1 MPDRPAVI
9 IGNPASIFPRHL
21 ASLWRSLG
29 LNPVIVTR
37 HWSGERV
44 LPDGTPILASAD
56 AESPGRRRAYRA
68 LGRMLEA
75 CETRLHVLQKRRY
88 ASAMGLE
95 KHYKPL
101 ASPAIVDGLSISRFT
116 RTLRPQLVC
125 GQEVFSYGLAASLC
139 SACPRLVMPWGG
151 DVYMYAETT
160 SFAFA
165 LVKYALRH
173 VDLVVAGSP
182 LAADHLKARFG
193 VPPERLHVGGLWALD
208 RERFRRATP
217 DENQRT
223 RARYGIRPDDLV
235 IMNVR
240 RFFPAWG
247 SDVAFEALLR
257 VAKERRDAHFVLL
270 GGAGTEAL
278 VAAARAR
285 LEQEGLAS
293 RFTLFDGDLA
303 LADCTALMS
312 IADIYVSLMREID
325 MRPLAA
331 ILEAACA
338 GGAPVI
344 GDQPEYRAMEQ
355 LGFSAVFAVPGDAG
369 SAAAAIERYA
379 ADPMLRRQAAERNA
393 RYLHEHE
400 DGIAQ
405 ARDLLRAVRAL
416 QDADRHRPSGG
427 AQPPAVFHD
436 DVSAGALDTIDPPS
450 RSSARVQKVETMRG
464 SWETRTTVWPLA
476 LSSR

>member
-29 LNPVIVTR
+29 LDPVIVTR

-56 AESPGRRRAYRA
+56 AESPGQRRAYHA
-68 LGRMLEA
+68 LGRLLEA
-75 CETRLHVLQKRRY
+75 FEGRLQILQKRRY

-95 KHYKPL
+95 THYKPR
-101 ASPAIVDGLSISRFT
+101 ASPAIVDALSISRFT

-139 SACPRLVMPWGG
+139 RGCPRLVMPWGG

-160 SFAFA
+160 SLAFA

-247 SDVAFEALLR
+247 SDVALEAFVR
-257 VAKERRDAHFVLL
+257 VAKGRHDAHFVLL

-278 VAAARAR
+278 VAAARET
-285 LEQEGLAS
+285 LEQEGLSS
-293 RFTLFDGDLA
+293 RFTLFDGDLP
-303 LADCTALMS
+303 LAECAALMS
-312 IADIYVSLMREID
+312 IADICVSLMRETRHAAAGRHPGGRLRRRGSGD
-325 MRPLAA
+325 RRPAGVSRDGATRVLGDLHRAGRCRLGRRCYRAIRLRRECFAGRPPNATPAIFANTKRQPGDTDSAIAA
-331 ILEAACA
+331 I
-338 GGAPVI
+338 
-344 GDQPEYRAMEQ
+344 R
-355 LGFSAVFAVPGDAG
+355 
-369 SAAAAIERYA
+369 RYA
-379 ADPMLRRQAAERNA
+379 ADQSLRCRAAEANA
-393 RYLHEHE
+393 TYIREHE

-405 ARDLLRAVRAL
+405 ARALLGRVRSL
-416 QDADRHRPSGG
+416 PQTD
-427 AQPPAVFHD
+427 
-436 DVSAGALDTIDPPS
+436 S
-450 RSSARVQKVETMRG
+450 RVPGEDGRG
-464 SWETRTTVWPLA
+464 
-476 LSSR
+476 

>member
-1 MPDRPAVI
+1 
-9 IGNPASIFPRHL
+9 
-21 ASLWRSLG
+21 
-29 LNPVIVTR
+29 
-37 HWSGERV
+37 
-44 LPDGTPILASAD
+44 
-56 AESPGRRRAYRA
+56 
-68 LGRMLEA
+68 
-75 CETRLHVLQKRRY
+75 
-88 ASAMGLE
+88 MGLE
-95 KHYKPL
+95 THYKPR
-101 ASPAIVDGLSISRFT
+101 ASPAIVDALSISLFT
-116 RTLRPQLVC
+116 RTLRPRLVC

-139 SACPRLVMPWGG
+139 GGCPRLVMPWGG

-160 SFAFA
+160 SLAFA

-182 LAADHLKARFG
+182 LAGDHLKTRFG
-193 VPPERLHVGGLWALD
+193 VPPERLHCGGLWALD

-217 DENQRT
+217 TENQRT

-247 SDVAFEALLR
+247 SDIALEAFVR
-257 VAKERRDAHFVLL
+257 VAKGRRDAHFVLL

-278 VAAARAR
+278 VAGARER
-285 LEQEGLAS
+285 LEQEGVSS
-293 RFTLFDGDLA
+293 RFTLFEGDLPIA
-303 LADCTALMS
+303 ECAALMS
-312 IADIYVSLMREID
+312 IADICVSLMREAD

-355 LGFSAVFAVPGDAG
+355 LGFSAIFAAPGDAG

-379 ADPMLRRQAAERNA
+379 SDALLRREAAERNA
-393 RYLHEHE
+393 RYLGEHE

-405 ARDLLRAVRAL
+405 AQDLLRAVRVL
-416 QDADRHRPSGG
+416 RDGDGRSRH
-427 AQPPAVFHD
+427 AA
-436 DVSAGALDTIDPPS
+436 S
-450 RSSARVQKVETMRG
+450 RG
-464 SWETRTTVWPLA
+464 
-476 LSSR
+476 